1 MSDDIKKRASG
12 FIESQHIM
20 TLATSEKESPWS
32 APVYYIYC
40 DNNFYF
46 FSNPASQHITGALLN
61 NRVAASI
68 HFQSIGWSDIR
79 GVQMSGT
86 ISASGLEKQSASAF
100 NRYLKKFDFIGEI
113 KKTVI
118 IKDIAS
124 IESAFKV
131 KFYKFI
137 PETIDYQDNTI
148 KFGFKERILPG

>member
-1 MSDDIKKRASG
+1 MSNDIRKRAIE
-12 FIESQHIM
+12 FIKSQHIM

-46 FSNPASQHITGALLN
+46 FSNPASQHITDALMTN
-61 NRVAASI
+61 MAAASI
-68 HFQSIGWSDIR
+68 HFQSVGWSDIK

-86 ISASGLEKQSASAF
+86 VSASGIGKQSASAF

-113 KKTVI
+113 KKSAAVR
-118 IKDIAS
+118 DIAYV
-124 IESAFKV
+124 ESAFKV

-137 PETIDYQDNTI
+137 PETIDYLDNTV

>member
-1 MSDDIKKRASG
+1 MINNIKKRAIE

-20 TLATSEKESPWS
+20 TLATFEKESPWS

-46 FSNPASQHITGALLN
+46 FSNPVSQHITEALK
-61 NRVAASI
+61 VDMAAASI
-68 HFQSIGWSDIR
+68 HFQSVGWSDIK

-86 ISASGLEKQSASAF
+86 VSASGLGRQSALAF
-100 NRYLKKFDFIGEI
+100 HRYMKKFDFIGEI
-113 KKTVI
+113 KKTAAVS
-118 IKDIAS
+118 DIAS
-124 IESAFKV
+124 IESVFKV

-148 KFGFKERILPG
+148 KFGFKERVLPE